1 MIFNQ
6 IKTIILLSAMS
17 GLFLFIG
24 NLIGGY
30 HGLQIAFIMALI
42 MNGIMYFYSDKI
54 VLSMYKAQP
63 LDKNTYPWVYD
74 IVSELAHTM
83 QIPMPK
89 LWLIPTPMANAFA
102 TGRNPS
108 HASVAVTTGIMSLLN
123 KNELRGVLAH
133 ELAHVTNRDILITTM
148 AATLA
153 AAIGYLANMLQY
165 AAFWGSMRNDDRDNK
180 KGNPLFMML
189 VAILMPIAATLLQ
202 LSLSRSREY
211 LADETG
217 ACNSRDPLALADA
230 LEKLNNSIA
239 HEHLRNDDTQKAST
253 ASLFIVHPFTS
264 NGLVNLFSTHPPM
277 KDRIERLRA
286 QFKNMRS

>member
-1 MIFNQ
+1 MILNQ
-6 IKTIILLSAMS
+6 IKTVILLAAMS
-17 GLFLFIG
+17 GLLLSIG
-24 NLIGGY
+24 SLIGGY
-30 HGLQIAFIMALI
+30 HGVQIAFIMALV
-42 MNGIMYFYSDKI
+42 MNGVMYFYSDRI

-74 IVSELAHTM
+74 IVSELARTM
-83 QIPMPK
+83 QIPMPQ
-89 LWLIPTPMANAFA
+89 LWLIPTQMANAFA

-108 HASVAVTTGIMSLLN
+108 HASVAVTSGIMSLLN
-123 KNELRGVLAH
+123 KDELRGVLAH
-133 ELAHVTNRDILITTM
+133 ELAHVKNRDILITTM

-153 AAIGYLANMLQY
+153 AAIGYLAHMLQY
-165 AAFWGSMRNDDRDNK
+165 AAFWGSMSNDRDK
-180 KGNPLFMML
+180 KGNPLFMIL

-202 LSLSRSREY
+202 LALSRSREY

-217 ACNSRDPLALADA
+217 ACTSRDPLALADA
-230 LEKLNNSIA
+230 LEKLNSSIA

-264 NGLVNLFSTHPPM
+264 NGFVNLFSTHPPM
-277 KDRIERLRA
+277 QERIKRLRA